1 MEIEIN
7 YSFIIPHRNVPHL
20 LQRCI
25 DSIPKRD
32 DIQIIIV
39 DDNSDPKIV
48 NFECFPGLNEK
59 CVEVYFT
66 KEGKG
71 AGYARNIGLTYA
83 KGKWFLFPDA
93 DDHYTT
99 DLMNVL
105 DKYVNS
111 NYDIIL
117 PSAIHLPATLF
128 YKFKGLTD
136 EDRVIFFKVMEEF
149 YPEYYETAVDYI
161 MNGNKDYAF
170 NMFFCSWKIFSQ
182 MMEFVFG
189 FLSCTEKYVKLQPY
203 TNGRRIFGYFSEYL
217 IPIFCLKHR
226 LRIKEMP
233 IISMLQSEKPNYLVR
248 KKNVF
253 KRIINSFRAFI
264 FSPLKYKRF
273 PIAETMLR
281 SLICDGILDHDGRLI
296 K

>member
-1 MEIEIN
+1 MMENFNKIVILVATHKPDKVYQDDIYTPIHVGRAVSKYKEEMAEIIGDDTGDNISEKNPFYCELTACYWAWKNLKNIEYVGLCHYRRYFEERITVKN
-7 YSFIIPHRNVPHL
+7 IDHL
-20 LQRCI
+20 L
-25 DSIPKRD
+25 
-32 DIQIIIV
+32 
-39 DDNSDPKIV
+39 
-48 NFECFPGLNEK
+48 
-59 CVEVYFT
+59 
-66 KEGKG
+66 
-71 AGYARNIGLTYA
+71 
-83 KGKWFLFPDA
+83 
-93 DDHYTT
+93 
-99 DLMNVL
+99 
-105 DKYVNS
+105 NS

-117 PSAIHLPATLF
+117 PSAIHLPVTLF

-226 LRIKEMP
+226 LRIKEVP

-248 KKNVF
+248 KKNVL

-264 FSPLKYKRF
+264 FSPLKYKKF

>member
-1 MEIEIN
+1 MKK
-7 YSFIIPHRNVPHL
+7 NVVILVATHKPDKVY
-20 LQRCI
+20 Q
-25 DSIPKRD
+25 D
-32 DIQIIIV
+32 DIYTPIHVGRAVSKYKEEMAEIIG
-39 DDNSDPKIV
+39 DDTGDNISEKNPFYCELTACYWAWKNLKNIEYV
-48 NFECFPGLNEK
+48 GLCHYRRYFEERITVK
-59 CVEVYFT
+59 
-66 KEGKG
+66 
-71 AGYARNIGLTYA
+71 NIDYL
-83 KGKWFLFPDA
+83 L
-93 DDHYTT
+93 
-99 DLMNVL
+99 
-105 DKYVNS
+105 NS

-233 IISMLQSEKPNYLVR
+233 IISMLQSDKPNYLVR
-248 KKNVF
+248 KKNVL

-264 FSPLKYKRF
+264 FSPLKYKKF

>member
-1 MEIEIN
+1 MMENFNKIVILVATHKPDKV
-7 YSFIIPHRNVPHL
+7 Y
-20 LQRCI
+20 Q
-25 DSIPKRD
+25 D
-32 DIQIIIV
+32 DIYTPIHVGRAVSKYKEEMAEIIG
-39 DDNSDPKIV
+39 DDTGDNISEKNPFYCELTACYWAWKNLKNIEYV
-48 NFECFPGLNEK
+48 GLCHYRRYFEERITIK
-59 CVEVYFT
+59 
-66 KEGKG
+66 
-71 AGYARNIGLTYA
+71 NIDRL
-83 KGKWFLFPDA
+83 L
-93 DDHYTT
+93 
-99 DLMNVL
+99 
-105 DKYVNS
+105 NS

>member
-1 MEIEIN
+1 MENFNKIVILVATHKPDKV
-7 YSFIIPHRNVPHL
+7 Y
-20 LQRCI
+20 Q
-25 DSIPKRD
+25 D
-32 DIQIIIV
+32 DIYTPIHVGRAVSKYKEEMAEIIG
-39 DDNSDPKIV
+39 DDTGDNISEKNPFYCELTACYWAWKNLKNIEYV
-48 NFECFPGLNEK
+48 GLCHYRRYFEERITVK
-59 CVEVYFT
+59 
-66 KEGKG
+66 
-71 AGYARNIGLTYA
+71 NIDRL
-83 KGKWFLFPDA
+83 L
-93 DDHYTT
+93 
-99 DLMNVL
+99 
-105 DKYVNS
+105 NS

>member
-1 MEIEIN
+1 MATHKPDKVYQDDIYTPIHVGRAVSKYKEEMAEIIGDDTGDNISEKNPFYCELTACYWAWKNLKNIEYVGLCHYRRYFEERITVKN
-7 YSFIIPHRNVPHL
+7 IDHL
-20 LQRCI
+20 L
-25 DSIPKRD
+25 
-32 DIQIIIV
+32 
-39 DDNSDPKIV
+39 
-48 NFECFPGLNEK
+48 
-59 CVEVYFT
+59 
-66 KEGKG
+66 
-71 AGYARNIGLTYA
+71 
-83 KGKWFLFPDA
+83 
-93 DDHYTT
+93 
-99 DLMNVL
+99 
-105 DKYVNS
+105 NS

-226 LRIKEMP
+226 LRIKEVP

-248 KKNVF
+248 KKNVL

-264 FSPLKYKRF
+264 FSPLKYKKF

>member
-1 MEIEIN
+1 MMENFNKIVILVATHKPDKV
-7 YSFIIPHRNVPHL
+7 Y
-20 LQRCI
+20 Q
-25 DSIPKRD
+25 D
-32 DIQIIIV
+32 DIYTPIHVGRAVSKYKDEMAEIIG
-39 DDNSDPKIV
+39 DDTGDNISEKNPFYCELTACYWAWKNLKNIEYV
-48 NFECFPGLNEK
+48 GLCHYRRYFEERITVK
-59 CVEVYFT
+59 
-66 KEGKG
+66 
-71 AGYARNIGLTYA
+71 NIDRL
-83 KGKWFLFPDA
+83 L
-93 DDHYTT
+93 
-99 DLMNVL
+99 
-105 DKYVNS
+105 NS

>member
-1 MEIEIN
+1 MMENFNKIVILVATHKPDKV
-7 YSFIIPHRNVPHL
+7 Y
-20 LQRCI
+20 Q
-25 DSIPKRD
+25 D
-32 DIQIIIV
+32 DIYTPIHVGRAVSKYKEEMAEFIG
-39 DDNSDPKIV
+39 DDTGDNISEKNPFYCELTACYWAWKNLKNIEYV
-48 NFECFPGLNEK
+48 GLCHYRRYFEERITVK
-59 CVEVYFT
+59 
-66 KEGKG
+66 
-71 AGYARNIGLTYA
+71 NIDRL
-83 KGKWFLFPDA
+83 L
-93 DDHYTT
+93 
-99 DLMNVL
+99 
-105 DKYVNS
+105 NS

>member
-1 MEIEIN
+1 MATHKPDKV
-7 YSFIIPHRNVPHL
+7 Y
-20 LQRCI
+20 Q
-25 DSIPKRD
+25 D
-32 DIQIIIV
+32 DIYTPIHVGRAVSKYKEEMAEIIG
-39 DDNSDPKIV
+39 DDTGDNISEKNPFYCELTACYWAWKNLKNIEYV
-48 NFECFPGLNEK
+48 GLCHYRRYFEERITIK
-59 CVEVYFT
+59 
-66 KEGKG
+66 
-71 AGYARNIGLTYA
+71 NIDRL
-83 KGKWFLFPDA
+83 L
-93 DDHYTT
+93 
-99 DLMNVL
+99 
-105 DKYVNS
+105 NS

>member
-1 MEIEIN
+1 MMENFNKIVILVATHKPDKV
-7 YSFIIPHRNVPHL
+7 Y
-20 LQRCI
+20 Q
-25 DSIPKRD
+25 D
-32 DIQIIIV
+32 DIYTPIHVGRAVSKYKEEMAEIIG
-39 DDNSDPKIV
+39 DDTGDNISEKNPFYCELTACYWAWKNLKNIEYV
-48 NFECFPGLNEK
+48 GLCHYRRYFEERITVK
-59 CVEVYFT
+59 
-66 KEGKG
+66 
-71 AGYARNIGLTYA
+71 NIDRL
-83 KGKWFLFPDA
+83 L
-93 DDHYTT
+93 
-99 DLMNVL
+99 
-105 DKYVNS
+105 NS

-226 LRIKEMP
+226 LRIKEVP

-248 KKNVF
+248 KKNVL

-264 FSPLKYKRF
+264 FSPLKYKKF

>member
-1 MEIEIN
+1 MKNIVILVATHKPDKVYQDDIYTPIHVGRAVSKYKEEMAGIIGDDTGDNISEKNPFYCELTACYWAWKNLKNIEYVGLCHYRRYFEERITVKN
-7 YSFIIPHRNVPHL
+7 IDHL
-20 LQRCI
+20 L
-25 DSIPKRD
+25 
-32 DIQIIIV
+32 
-39 DDNSDPKIV
+39 
-48 NFECFPGLNEK
+48 
-59 CVEVYFT
+59 
-66 KEGKG
+66 
-71 AGYARNIGLTYA
+71 
-83 KGKWFLFPDA
+83 
-93 DDHYTT
+93 
-99 DLMNVL
+99 
-105 DKYVNS
+105 NS

-117 PSAIHLPATLF
+117 PSAIHLPTTLF

-226 LRIKEMP
+226 LRIKEVP

-248 KKNVF
+248 KKNVL

-264 FSPLKYKRF
+264 FSPLKYKKF

>member
-1 MEIEIN
+1 MMENFNKIVILVATHKPDKV
-7 YSFIIPHRNVPHL
+7 Y
-20 LQRCI
+20 Q
-25 DSIPKRD
+25 D
-32 DIQIIIV
+32 DIYTPIHVGRAVSKYKEEMAEIIG
-39 DDNSDPKIV
+39 DDTGDNISEKNPFYCELTACYWAWKNLKNIEYV
-48 NFECFPGLNEK
+48 GLCHYRRYFEERITVK
-59 CVEVYFT
+59 
-66 KEGKG
+66 
-71 AGYARNIGLTYA
+71 NIDRL
-83 KGKWFLFPDA
+83 L
-93 DDHYTT
+93 
-99 DLMNVL
+99 
-105 DKYVNS
+105 NS

-226 LRIKEMP
+226 LRIKEVP

-248 KKNVF
+248 KKNVL
-253 KRIINSFRAFI
+253 KRIINSSDSPQTHLI
-264 FSPLKYKRF
+264 FLVY
-273 PIAETMLR
+273 
-281 SLICDGILDHDGRLI
+281 
-296 K
+296 

>member
-1 MEIEIN
+1 MMENFNKIVILVATHKPDKV
-7 YSFIIPHRNVPHL
+7 Y
-20 LQRCI
+20 Q
-25 DSIPKRD
+25 D
-32 DIQIIIV
+32 DIYTPIHVGRAVSKYKDEMAEIIG
-39 DDNSDPKIV
+39 DDTGDNISEKNPFYCELTACYWAWKNLKNIEYV
-48 NFECFPGLNEK
+48 GLCHYRRYFEERITVK
-59 CVEVYFT
+59 
-66 KEGKG
+66 
-71 AGYARNIGLTYA
+71 NIDRL
-83 KGKWFLFPDA
+83 L
-93 DDHYTT
+93 
-99 DLMNVL
+99 
-105 DKYVNS
+105 NS
-111 NYDIIL
+111 NYNIIL

-170 NMFFCSWKIFSQ
+170 NMFFCAWKIFSQ

>member
-1 MEIEIN
+1 MMENFNKIVILVATHKPDKV
-7 YSFIIPHRNVPHL
+7 Y
-20 LQRCI
+20 Q
-25 DSIPKRD
+25 D
-32 DIQIIIV
+32 DIYTPIHVGRAVSKYKDEMAEIIG
-39 DDNSDPKIV
+39 DDTGDNISEKNPFYCELTACYWAWKNLKNIEYV
-48 NFECFPGLNEK
+48 GLCHYRRYFEERITIK
-59 CVEVYFT
+59 
-66 KEGKG
+66 
-71 AGYARNIGLTYA
+71 NIDRL
-83 KGKWFLFPDA
+83 L
-93 DDHYTT
+93 
-99 DLMNVL
+99 
-105 DKYVNS
+105 NS

>member
-1 MEIEIN
+1 MMENFNKIVILVATHKPDKVYQDDIYTPIHVGRAVSKYKEEMAEIIGDDTGDNISEKNPFYCELTACYWAWKNLKNIEYVGLCHYRRYFEERITVKN
-7 YSFIIPHRNVPHL
+7 IDHL
-20 LQRCI
+20 L
-25 DSIPKRD
+25 
-32 DIQIIIV
+32 
-39 DDNSDPKIV
+39 
-48 NFECFPGLNEK
+48 
-59 CVEVYFT
+59 
-66 KEGKG
+66 
-71 AGYARNIGLTYA
+71 
-83 KGKWFLFPDA
+83 
-93 DDHYTT
+93 
-99 DLMNVL
+99 
-105 DKYVNS
+105 NS

-226 LRIKEMP
+226 LRIKEVP

-248 KKNVF
+248 KKNVL

-264 FSPLKYKRF
+264 FSPLKYKKF

>member
-1 MEIEIN
+1 MMENFNKIVILVATHKPDKV
-7 YSFIIPHRNVPHL
+7 Y
-20 LQRCI
+20 Q
-25 DSIPKRD
+25 D
-32 DIQIIIV
+32 DIYTPIHVGRAVSKYKEEMAEFIG
-39 DDNSDPKIV
+39 DDTGDNISEKNPFYCELTACYWAWKNLKNIEYV
-48 NFECFPGLNEK
+48 GLCHYRRYFEERITVK
-59 CVEVYFT
+59 
-66 KEGKG
+66 
-71 AGYARNIGLTYA
+71 NIDRML
-83 KGKWFLFPDA
+83 
-93 DDHYTT
+93 
-99 DLMNVL
+99 
-105 DKYVNS
+105 NS

>member
-1 MEIEIN
+1 MMENFNKIVILVATHKPDKV
-7 YSFIIPHRNVPHL
+7 Y
-20 LQRCI
+20 Q
-25 DSIPKRD
+25 D
-32 DIQIIIV
+32 DIYTPIHVGRAVSKYKEEMAEIIG
-39 DDNSDPKIV
+39 DDTGDNISEKNPFYCELTACYWAWKNLKNIEYV
-48 NFECFPGLNEK
+48 GLCHYRRYFEERITIK
-59 CVEVYFT
+59 
-66 KEGKG
+66 
-71 AGYARNIGLTYA
+71 NIDRL
-83 KGKWFLFPDA
+83 L
-93 DDHYTT
+93 
-99 DLMNVL
+99 
-105 DKYVNS
+105 NS

-226 LRIKEMP
+226 LRIKEVP

-248 KKNVF
+248 KKNVL

-264 FSPLKYKRF
+264 FSPLKYKKF

>member
-1 MEIEIN
+1 MMENFNKIVILVATHKPDKVYQDDIYTPIHVGRAVSKYKEEMAEIIGDDTGDNISEKNPFYCELTACYWAWKNLKNIEYVGLCHYRRYFEERITVKN
-7 YSFIIPHRNVPHL
+7 IDHL
-20 LQRCI
+20 L
-25 DSIPKRD
+25 
-32 DIQIIIV
+32 
-39 DDNSDPKIV
+39 
-48 NFECFPGLNEK
+48 
-59 CVEVYFT
+59 
-66 KEGKG
+66 
-71 AGYARNIGLTYA
+71 
-83 KGKWFLFPDA
+83 
-93 DDHYTT
+93 
-99 DLMNVL
+99 
-105 DKYVNS
+105 NS

-226 LRIKEMP
+226 LRIKEVP

-248 KKNVF
+248 KRNVL

-264 FSPLKYKRF
+264 FSPLKYKKF

>member
-1 MEIEIN
+1 MENFNKIVILVATHKPDKV
-7 YSFIIPHRNVPHL
+7 Y
-20 LQRCI
+20 Q
-25 DSIPKRD
+25 D
-32 DIQIIIV
+32 DIYTPIHVGRAVSKYKEEMAEIIG
-39 DDNSDPKIV
+39 DDTGDNISEKNPFYCELTACYWAWKNLKNIEYV
-48 NFECFPGLNEK
+48 GLCHYRRYFEERITIK
-59 CVEVYFT
+59 
-66 KEGKG
+66 
-71 AGYARNIGLTYA
+71 NIDRL
-83 KGKWFLFPDA
+83 L
-93 DDHYTT
+93 
-99 DLMNVL
+99 
-105 DKYVNS
+105 NS

>member
-1 MEIEIN
+1 MMENFNKIVILVATHKPDKV
-7 YSFIIPHRNVPHL
+7 Y
-20 LQRCI
+20 Q
-25 DSIPKRD
+25 D
-32 DIQIIIV
+32 DIYTPIHVGRAVSKYKEEMAEIIG
-39 DDNSDPKIV
+39 DDTGDNISEKNPLYCELTACYWAWKNLKNIEYV
-48 NFECFPGLNEK
+48 GLCHYRRYFEERITIK
-59 CVEVYFT
+59 
-66 KEGKG
+66 
-71 AGYARNIGLTYA
+71 NIDRL
-83 KGKWFLFPDA
+83 L
-93 DDHYTT
+93 
-99 DLMNVL
+99 
-105 DKYVNS
+105 NS

>member
-1 MEIEIN
+1 MENFNKIVILVATHKPDKV
-7 YSFIIPHRNVPHL
+7 Y
-20 LQRCI
+20 Q
-25 DSIPKRD
+25 D
-32 DIQIIIV
+32 DIYTPIHVGRAVSKYKEEMAEIIG
-39 DDNSDPKIV
+39 DDTGDNISEKNPFYCELTACYWAWKNLKNIEYV
-48 NFECFPGLNEK
+48 GLCHYRRYFEERITVK
-59 CVEVYFT
+59 
-66 KEGKG
+66 
-71 AGYARNIGLTYA
+71 NIDRL
-83 KGKWFLFPDA
+83 L
-93 DDHYTT
+93 
-99 DLMNVL
+99 
-105 DKYVNS
+105 NS

-226 LRIKEMP
+226 LRIKEVP

-248 KKNVF
+248 KKNVL

-264 FSPLKYKRF
+264 FSPLKYKKF

>member
-1 MEIEIN
+1 MMENFNKIVILVATHKPDKV
-7 YSFIIPHRNVPHL
+7 Y
-20 LQRCI
+20 Q
-25 DSIPKRD
+25 D
-32 DIQIIIV
+32 DIYTPIHVGRAVSKYKEEMAEIIG
-39 DDNSDPKIV
+39 DDTGDNISEKNPFYCELTACHWAWKNLKNIEYV
-48 NFECFPGLNEK
+48 GLCHYRRYFEERITVK
-59 CVEVYFT
+59 
-66 KEGKG
+66 
-71 AGYARNIGLTYA
+71 NIDRL
-83 KGKWFLFPDA
+83 L
-93 DDHYTT
+93 
-99 DLMNVL
+99 
-105 DKYVNS
+105 NS

-226 LRIKEMP
+226 LRIKEVP

-248 KKNVF
+248 KKNVL

-264 FSPLKYKRF
+264 FSPLKYKKF